1 MVTGEQMS
9 RDRIVQ
15 LIAVFITAVSMTIG
29 GYMLPNI
36 LEDAEKSTLRYTNN
50 VVEGAPDWINTI
62 GMSIGALRGLLVD
75 YLWIKVQQMQQDGL
89 FFEVMADA
97 DLITKLQPR
106 FPQVWIFHAHNMAYN
121 ISVATHTIEERW
133 EWVNEGIR
141 LLREKGLRAN
151 PDDMVLHKELAFF
164 FMHKLNGNTDDAHL
178 FYKRKFA
185 ERWHN
190 ILGEPPVGWQER
202 VEWIKE
208 IADAPRTVQDAEQI
222 EPLIKPLLEKLEKD
236 YGDFVTDSEPLTP
249 EAILTQV
256 AQIESI
262 TQYSTVAQE
271 VGLADSLKN
280 ESPYFNQLLSL
291 YLNPEYQNAWKV
303 LLATF
308 RKQVL
313 KDEYNMDPQLMYE
326 YTKDVGPIDWRH
338 PQTHSLYWA
347 RRGGDVGKG
356 RLKADDIYKVLNTDR
371 VQLQALQGLA
381 RSGRISFDP
390 FSQEVPGRFPD
401 PRFIDAIIG
410 DEDREG
416 LWNELYKKHYF
427 VRGAGADTFNTFL
440 QNFLGSAVRE
450 WYRQG
455 ELDRA
460 QALLDKLDQFYGT
473 GATPP
478 NNAYKLP
485 LDVWAREQ
493 AKGEYERLPAIAIS
507 DVTSALR
514 YAYRVGVGQNR
525 PELFKE
531 ALKFAD
537 QVTTEFKTNEYNNY
551 TTKFGSGRIKDLI
564 GVLESSVLITFEQ
577 LMTDPTV
584 PLEERMAIW
593 AGVDALEQG
602 IRPRVYD
609 HMVPVLKQQFARNP
623 ISRVKSFND
632 AFPEPPGLEAWRQYL
647 AQEAEKNA
655 NKESNPST
663 SVERQ

>member
-1 MVTGEQMS
+1 MGNQMS
-9 RDRIVQ
+9 RDRIIQ
-15 LIAVFITAVSMTIG
+15 LIAVFITAISMTIG

-190 ILGEPPVGWQER
+190 ILGEPPVGWQDR
-202 VEWIKE
+202 VEWIKD
-208 IADAPRTVQDAEQI
+208 IADSPRTVLDAEKL
-222 EPLIKPLLEKLEKD
+222 EPLVKPLLEKLEKD
-236 YGDFVTDSEPLTP
+236 YADFVPDAESLTP
-249 EAILTQV
+249 EDVLTQV
-256 AQIESI
+256 AQIDSI
-262 TQYSTVAQE
+262 TQYSTIAKE

-280 ESPYFNQLLSL
+280 ESPYFNQLLAL
-291 YLNPEYQNAWKV
+291 YNKPEYKNAWKV
-303 LLATF
+303 MLTTF

-326 YTKDVGPIDWRH
+326 YTRDVGPLDWRH

-347 RRGGDVGKG
+347 RRGGEVGKG
-356 RLKADDIYKVLNTDR
+356 RLKSDDIYKVLNTDR

-410 DEDREG
+410 DDNREG

-564 GVLESSVLITFEQ
+564 GVLESSAIITFEQ

-609 HMVPVLKQQFARNP
+609 HMVPVLQQQFARNP
-623 ISRVKSFND
+623 ISRVKNFND
-632 AFPEPPGLEAWRQYL
+632 AFPQPPGLQAWRQYM
-647 AQEAEKNA
+647 ANEAEKNA
-655 NKESNPST
+655 SQENNPSS